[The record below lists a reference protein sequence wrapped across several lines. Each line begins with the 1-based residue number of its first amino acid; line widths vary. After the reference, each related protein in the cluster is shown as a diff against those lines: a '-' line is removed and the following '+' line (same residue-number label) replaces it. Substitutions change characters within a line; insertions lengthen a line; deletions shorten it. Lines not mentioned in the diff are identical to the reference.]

1 MRRVSVQGAQWLCS
15 TAPKQAPPLDKSH
28 DPFDKS
34 HDPFDKSHDPFDK
47 SHAAPPV
54 RLVAAP
60 CETRGRRM

>member
-1 MRRVSVQGAQWLCS
+1 MCS